1 MVMMTVTGAVMTAGV
16 GAGTAARRA
25 GLDAAARHRTAAAL
39 TEAFAR
45 KDGFARQHSEQQ
57 EKQRDG
63 GRTHGR

>member
-1 MVMMTVTGAVMTAGV
+1 MMMVTVTGAVVTAGV
-16 GAGTAARRA
+16 GAGAAAWRA
-25 GLDAAARHRTAAAL
+25 GLDAAARGGAAAAL